1 MTWTPERAGNWLFH
15 CYMLTH
21 VSPTKAF
28 APKDGGAG
36 NSSSPAHD
44 YSMGMAGLVLGV
56 TVLPGATPPPSSA
69 ATTVARK
76 LQLVI
81 SDNPGKIPL
90 YNVEVNDPTTAAA
103 PDKKKPPSLLGPPI
117 VLTRGEATEIEVK
130 NLSSNPTVIHWHGAE
145 NWENYYD
152 GVVGWSGYGQQTTP
166 AIAPGTSFI
175 AGMTPTRAGP
185 SSITLTGTIL
195 GSC

>member
-56 TVLPGATPPPSSA
+56 TLLPGATPPPSSA

-103 PDKKKPPSLLGPPI
+103 SDKKPPSLLGPPI

-130 NLSSNPTVIHWHGAE
+130 NLSSNPTVIHWHGLE
-145 NWENYYD
+145 LENYHD
-152 GVVGWSGYGQQTTP
+152 GVLGWSGYGQQTTP